1 MRLPENRRERDLI
14 YLDSNVFIYPA
25 IYDQKSVK
33 RASRAK
39 AALDRVVS
47 GELEASTATVTWD
60 EVSRAVRR
68 FFGSEAALLQGR
80 SFLNLPRLK
89 LLTVDSEVIL
99 KAQELAERDRLK
111 PRDAIHAA
119 AAMRNGIRELMSY
132 DADFD
137 AVPGLTRLEP

>member
-1 MRLPENRRERDLI
+1 MI

-25 IYDQKSVK
+25 VYDQKSVK

-39 AALDRVVS
+39 SVLDRVVS

-60 EVSRAVRR
+60 EVSWVVRR
-68 FFGSEAALLQGR
+68 FFGNETALLQGR

-99 KAQELAERDRLK
+99 KAQGLAERDGLK

-119 AAMRNGIRELMSY
+119 AAMRNGISELMSF
-132 DADFD
+132 DDDFD
-137 AVPGLTRLEP
+137 AVLGLTRIEP